1 MNFSSVEDLTCE
13 YSERTL
19 VLPYHQCSVQVYTDM
34 MKIQHSATAKGQ
46 SIIIQAHG
54 SNLLL

>member
-19 VLPYHQCSVQVYTDM
+19 KPRPSYVLPYHQCSVLVYM
-34 MKIQHSATAKGQ
+34 
-46 SIIIQAHG
+46 HG
-54 SNLLL
+54 YDENPTFCNC